1 MIKAVTAIRVGMAR
15 IDVHDDSVSL
25 SRPFLVEGLPGV
37 GLVGKIATD
46 HLIEEFSMTHY
57 ASVHCEGLP
66 RIGVYHQE
74 DDELKPPV
82 RLYADPERNLLA
94 LQSEVPVSGEGAPEF
109 AACLSGWLDTNEVR
123 PIYLS
128 GRPTE
133 KDGSPEVYG
142 VATGGATDHLDRAG
156 IVPPR
161 ETGFISGPTGAL
173 LNQAIESGLD
183 SVGLV
188 VESDPKFPDPEAART
203 LIQGGIAP
211 IAEIEVDV
219 DRLLEQAERIKDQ
232 REQLAQQMQEAGDD
246 ESTQAKPLGMYQ

>member
-1 MIKAVTAIRVGMAR
+1 MAR
-15 IDVHDDSVSL
+15 ISIREESVSL
-25 SRPFLVEGLPGV
+25 DRPFLVEGLPGV

-57 ASVHCEGLP
+57 ASVYCEGLP
-66 RIGVYHQE
+66 RIGVYHEE

-94 LQSEVPVSGEGAPEF
+94 LQSEVPVSGSGAPEF
-109 AACLSGWLDTNEVR
+109 AACISGWFEEHEVT

-128 GRPTE
+128 GRPAE
-133 KDGSPEVYG
+133 KEGSPEVYG
-142 VATGGATDHLDRAG
+142 VATGDGSVHLDRAG

-173 LNQAIESGLD
+173 LNQATESDID
-183 SVGLV
+183 SVGLIAQ
-188 VESDPKFPDPEAART
+188 SNPQFPDPEAARA

-211 IAEIEVDV
+211 ITGIEVNV

-232 REQLAQQMQEAGDD
+232 REQLAQQMQQAGDD

>member
-1 MIKAVTAIRVGMAR
+1 MAR
-15 IDVHDDSVSL
+15 IIIHEESVSL
-25 SRPFLVEGLPGV
+25 DRPFLVEGLPGV

-46 HLIEEFSMTHY
+46 HVIEEFSMTHY
-57 ASVHCEGLP
+57 GSVYCEGLP
-66 RIGVYHQE
+66 RIGVYQEE

-82 RLYADPERNLLA
+82 RLYADPDRNLLA
-94 LQSEVPVSGEGAPEF
+94 LQSEVPVSGKGAPEF
-109 AACLSGWLDTNEVR
+109 AACVSGWLAEHEVT

-128 GRPTE
+128 GRPAE
-133 KDGSPEVYG
+133 KEGTPEVYG
-142 VATGGATDHLDRAG
+142 VATGDGAAHLDRAG

-173 LNQAIESGLD
+173 LNQATESDID

-188 VESDPKFPDPEAART
+188 VESNPQFPDPEAARA

-232 REQLAQQMQEAGDD
+232 REQLAQQMQQAGDD

>member
-1 MIKAVTAIRVGMAR
+1 MAR
-15 IDVHDDSVSL
+15 VTVHDDSVQL
-25 SRPFLVEGLPGV
+25 SEPYLVEGLPGV

-46 HLIEEFSMTHY
+46 HLIEQFSMTHY
-57 ASVHCEGLP
+57 ASVHCEGVP

-74 DDELKPPV
+74 DDELKAPV
-82 RLYADPERNLLA
+82 RLYADPDRDLLA
-94 LQSEVPVSGEGAPEF
+94 LQSEVPVSGGDASEF
-109 AACLSGWLDTNEVR
+109 AGCVSGWLAERSVT

-128 GRPTE
+128 GRPAE

-142 VATGGATDHLDRAG
+142 VATGDAAEHLDRAG

-173 LNQAIESGLD
+173 LNQATRDDIG

-188 VESDPKFPDPEAART
+188 VESDPKFPDPEAARA
-203 LIQGGIAP
+203 LIQAGIAP
-211 IAEIEVDV
+211 IAGIEADV
-219 DRLLEQAERIKDQ
+219 DELVDQAEQIRSQ
-232 REQLAQQMQEAGDD
+232 REQLAERMQEIDEE